1 LNVIVGTPVCR
12 EGAYALD
19 KFLANQKQI
28 QVACPTSELVLTTS
42 EQDFRA
48 RLEQLVQ
55 HWEIRGRVLSHDV
68 VKPDYARSR
77 IWDITCGREAI
88 RSYLISQTAAQEL
101 LFLDADMTYDP
112 EVIRI
117 LQKEMP
123 GYDVVFSG
131 YYLKN
136 HGVGLAGVGCALFT
150 RQILEKIQ
158 FRCFEFK
165 NGEVIFEDNLV
176 EVDAFLRGKIKR
188 GFFLA
193 INHYLD
199 STQALRITPRRIG
212 LFRGIANN
220 TFVRYGLIKAS
231 TVLHYNIPWKI
242 KVLLNDFG
250 SKTKTSAGSDLV

>member
-1 LNVIVGTPVCR
+1 LVLNVIVGTPVCR

-28 QVACPTSELVLTTS
+28 QAAYPSSELVLTTS
-42 EQDFRA
+42 ERDFEMYLR
-48 RLEQLVQ
+48 QMMQ
-55 HWEIRGRVLSHDV
+55 QWEIRGTVRHHDV

-88 RSYLISQTAAQEL
+88 RSYLVSHTAAREL

-112 EVIRI
+112 AVIKI

-131 YYLKN
+131 YFLKN
-136 HGVGLAGVGCALFT
+136 RGIGLAGVGCALFN
-150 RQILEKIQ
+150 RRILEKIQ

-176 EVDAFLRGKIKR
+176 EMDAFMKGRIKK
-188 GFFLA
+188 GFFLD
-193 INHYLD
+193 IDHYLD
-199 STQALRITPRRIG
+199 SARALRITHRPIG
-212 LFRGIANN
+212 LCRGIANN
-220 TFVRYGLIKAS
+220 TIIRYGLIKAS
-231 TVLHYNIPWKI
+231 TALHYNIPWKI
-242 KVLLNDFG
+242 KMLLNNFG
-250 SKTKTSAGSDLV
+250 RKQKGI